1 MDFSEV
7 IGQQY
12 IKSHL
17 IKTVKNG
24 RIPHTQLFVGKSGSG
39 ILPLVLSYA
48 KEILC
53 HSFTKGS
60 DEFIA
65 CKNKIEKL
73 AHPDLHFVYP
83 VNTNENI
90 KKNPIS
96 DNFSSEW
103 RKFVLKNPYA
113 SLYNWYQFIGIE
125 KKQGNISKLEA
136 VSISKKLSLKAYEG
150 GYKLMVIWMADKMN
164 NECSNQ
170 LLKLVEEPPDKT
182 VLLLLTENVEHV
194 LATIQSRC
202 QILHIPVLSE
212 ENIYTQLTANHQ
224 VNPNEARKISHQSN
238 GDFNKALH
246 IIKNDGDE
254 VFFENLFVFWV
265 RTAFKAKGNK
275 SAINDLFD
283 WSEELAKEGR
293 ETQKKFLSFC
303 LEIFRQAMLKNYK
316 TDSLIYFES
325 HDGKFSFDKF
335 SAYIHQNNIFEIKDA
350 LENAEYHIER
360 NGNAKIIFTDLS
372 IKLTRLIHRKEL
384 V

>member
-7 IGQQY
+7 IGQQH

-224 VNPNEARKISHQSN
+224 VNSNEARKISHQSN

-372 IKLTRLIHRKEL
+372 IQLTRLIHRKEL

>member
-7 IGQQY
+7 IGQQH

-164 NECSNQ
+164 TECSNQ
-170 LLKLVEEPPDKT
+170 LLKLV
-182 VLLLLTENVEHV
+182 
-194 LATIQSRC
+194 
-202 QILHIPVLSE
+202 
-212 ENIYTQLTANHQ
+212 
-224 VNPNEARKISHQSN
+224 
-238 GDFNKALH
+238 
-246 IIKNDGDE
+246 
-254 VFFENLFVFWV
+254 
-265 RTAFKAKGNK
+265 
-275 SAINDLFD
+275 
-283 WSEELAKEGR
+283 
-293 ETQKKFLSFC
+293 
-303 LEIFRQAMLKNYK
+303 
-316 TDSLIYFES
+316 
-325 HDGKFSFDKF
+325 
-335 SAYIHQNNIFEIKDA
+335 
-350 LENAEYHIER
+350 
-360 NGNAKIIFTDLS
+360 
-372 IKLTRLIHRKEL
+372 
-384 V
+384 

>member
-1 MDFSEV
+1 MDFSQV
-7 IGQQY
+7 IGQQH

-17 IKTVKNG
+17 IKTVENG

-113 SLYNWYQFIGIE
+113 SLYDWYQFIGIE

-164 NECSNQ
+164 DECSNQ

-194 LATIQSRC
+194 LGTIQSRC

-212 ENIYTQLTANHQ
+212 ENIYTQLTDNYQ
-224 VNPNEARKISHQSN
+224 VNSNEARKISHKSD

-316 TDSLIYFES
+316 TNSLIYFKS

-335 SAYIHQNNIFEIKDA
+335 STYIHQNNIFEIKDA
-350 LENAEYHIER
+350 LEKAEYHIER

-372 IKLTRLIHRKEL
+372 IQLTRLIHKKEL